1 MKVRA
6 GHTDAWE
13 KKELSVMEGNH
24 GVLSEDAASEL
35 RWMEWGDAVREW
47 GDAVRE
53 WGDAAREG
61 GDAVREGGDAVTE

>member
-1 MKVRA
+1 MKVRV

-35 RWMEWGDAVREW
+35 RRMEW
-47 GDAVRE
+47 
-53 WGDAAREG
+53 

>member
-1 MKVRA
+1 MKVRV

-35 RWMEWGDAVREW
+35 RRMEWGN
-47 GDAVRE
+47 
-53 WGDAAREG
+53 
-61 GDAVREGGDAVTE
+61 AVREGGMLSQNERTDTSGKEEY

>member
-1 MKVRA
+1 MKVRV

-35 RWMEWGDAVREW
+35 RRMEWGDAVRE
-47 GDAVRE
+47 
-53 WGDAAREG
+53 G
-61 GDAVREGGDAVTE
+61 GMLSGKGGMLSQNERTDTSGKEEY